1 MKIKTILIDE
11 ERTALNCLKSQLK
24 NYAQNV
30 DVVDTALGIED
41 GYEKIIFSKPD
52 LIFLDTA
59 FQNGTGFD
67 LLKKFDT
74 INFKVVFTTS
84 NDQYALDAFRVNALD
99 YLLKPVD
106 ESDLNV
112 TISKVCH
119 SMEHKGDFDKINQLA
134 KAYFNYSIKNKK
146 LAIKESKSINY
157 IDIEEIAHLKADGN
171 YTNIVLKSGR
181 SLVSSKVLKHYDA
194 LLSDYG
200 FLRVHRSNMINL
212 NYVKEFRHR
221 YGGSIVL
228 ENDDEIS
235 IAPDKKKL
243 FFDRLGMC

>member
-41 GYEKIIFSKPD
+41 GYEKIVFSKPD

-84 NDQYALDAFRVNALD
+84 NDKYALDAFRVNALD

-106 ESDLNV
+106 ESDLTV

-119 SMEHKGDFDKINQLA
+119 SLEHEDDFDKINQLA

-212 NYVKEFRHR
+212 NFVKEFRHR

-235 IAPDKKKL
+235 IAPDKKKI

>member
-11 ERTALNCLKSQLK
+11 EKTALDCLKTQLQ

-30 DVVDTALGIED
+30 DVVDTALSIED
-41 GYEKIIFSKPD
+41 GYEKIMFSKPD
-52 LIFLDTA
+52 LIFLDA
-59 FQNGTGFD
+59 RFQNGTGFD
-67 LLKKFDT
+67 LLNKFDK
-74 INFKVVFTTS
+74 IKFKVVFTTA

-99 YLLKPVD
+99 YLLKPVN
-106 ESDLNV
+106 ENDLNI
-112 TISKVCH
+112 TISKVCK
-119 SMEHKGDFDKINQLA
+119 SIENEDGFEKINRLA
-134 KAYFNYSIKNKK
+134 KAYFNYSIKHKK

-157 IDIEEIAHLKADGN
+157 ILIEDIAHLKADGN
-171 YTNIVLKSGR
+171 YTNIILKSGR

-221 YGGSIVL
+221 YGGSIIL

-235 IAPDKKKL
+235 IAPDKKKV
-243 FFDRLGMC
+243 FFSRLGMI